1 MNKNQLKQVQSLRY
15 AKYRK
20 LYGKFFIEGS
30 RLVKGALDWS
40 STVEGVYCTEAFYKD
55 NHESSIFDDIRKDKI
70 KIVTERVFKNICST
84 QSPSGIAAICT
95 IPKNNSIDIEERQ
108 WIYLDQISDPG
119 NLGTLLRS
127 ASWFGLKNIAL
138 SPKSVD
144 PYNPKVVRAA
154 MGAHF
159 GINLYVDINLKKFYK
174 SHTIIAASQKGT
186 DITDF
191 NFPKKSVF
199 VFGNEAH
206 GISTKRMKIAQE
218 FITIKRFGMGESLNI
233 ASAASIIMH
242 MIQNN
247 K

>member
-1 MNKNQLKQVQSLRY
+1 MNKNQLKQVQSLKY

-40 STVEGVYCTEAFYKD
+40 STVEDIYCT
-55 NHESSIFDDIRKDKI
+55 
-70 KIVTERVFKNICST
+70 RVFYNDNSTSAIFNNIEKGKVEIVSEEVLRKICST
-84 QSPSGIAAICT
+84 KSPSGIAAICT
-95 IPKNNSIDIEERQ
+95 MPNKNSIDLKEKQ
-108 WIYLDQISDPG
+108 WLYLDEISDPG
-119 NLGTLLRS
+119 NLGTFLRS
-127 ASWFGLKNIAL
+127 ASWFGLNNIAL
-138 SPKSVD
+138 SPNSVD

-159 GINLYVDINLKKFYK
+159 SLNLIKNIDLKEFY
-174 SHTIIAASQKGT
+174 STHTIVAANQKGT
-186 DITDF
+186 ELTNF

-206 GISTKRMKIAQE
+206 GISSKSIKIAQQ
-218 FITIKRFGMGESLNI
+218 FITIKKYGVGESLNV

-242 MIQNN
+242 IIQSN

>member
-1 MNKNQLKQVQSLRY
+1 MNKNQLKQVQSLKY

-55 NHESSIFDDIRKDKI
+55 NHESSIFNDIEKDKI
-70 KIVTERVFKNICST
+70 KIVTERIFKNICST
-84 QSPSGIAAICT
+84 QSPSGIAAMCT
-95 IPKNNSIDIEERQ
+95 LPPKKSINLEEKQ
-108 WIYLDQISDPG
+108 WMYFDQISDPG

-138 SPKSVD
+138 SPRSVD

-159 GINLYVDINLKKFYK
+159 GINLYINVNLNKFLKT
-174 SHTIIAASQKGT
+174 HTIIAASQKGT
-186 DITDF
+186 DITYF

-206 GISTKRMKIAQE
+206 GISTKRMKIVQE
-218 FITIKRFGMGESLNI
+218 FITIKRFGTGESLNI
-233 ASAASIIMH
+233 ASAASIIMY
-242 MIQNN
+242 MIRNN